1 MSQLFVGFEERGVRR
16 KDEAQSRIGPCL
28 WFWTS
33 RITQYASCS
42 VMWPTVLPPSAS
54 HDRLRTARRAYGLGF
69 CLSIAVLVPM
79 LLLGCDTG
87 SSSSGTS
94 ASAPNAP
101 VGLTATAREGEVAL
115 QWSAVAEAEQYRVYR
130 TTDVSNWP
138 STPLQSAVPTPS
150 FTDTTARNGTE
161 YRYRVTTVA
170 DDAESAPSSSAQAR
184 PQAVD
189 RVVTAS
195 LRERIQAIYDAMPR
209 RDSEAFVVP
218 SAEQQTQWRALLDA
232 LVDNDTTA
240 ARARIDASFPS
251 YALIRFTDTG
261 TDRRYWLLQEAPTVE
276 AGWGTVVIDPS
287 PVRNLAVEAPH
298 PYYDIDTYAQGID
311 LFLETG
317 ARAFIMAGTSRCANR
332 NPSGCDGETTVCN
345 NSYPVSDV
353 AHATETPFQ
362 VTHEALADTFS
373 EMVAL
378 NLHGNGRPDC
388 ETVFLS
394 SGVWDDTTD
403 TVTALRDALLDR
415 DVDAADPMSSAC
427 PLVGGTN
434 VQGRYTNGSATPC
447 TQEATDANG
456 RFIHL
461 EQQRGFRES
470 PAQYAALIEA
480 VNATFAPL
488 NPDE

>member
-1 MSQLFVGFEERGVRR
+1 M
-16 KDEAQSRIGPCL
+16 
-28 WFWTS
+28 
-33 RITQYASCS
+33 
-42 VMWPTVLPPSAS
+42 
-54 HDRLRTARRAYGLGF
+54 
-69 CLSIAVLVPM
+69 LV
-79 LLLGCDTG
+79 LGCDTG
-87 SSSSGTS
+87 SSSSDPSVS
-94 ASAPNAP
+94 ALDAP

-115 QWSAVAEAEQYRVYR
+115 QWSAVEEAEQYRVYR
-130 TTDVSNWP
+130 TTDGSNWP

-161 YRYRVTTVA
+161 YRYRVTAVA
-170 DDAESAPSSSAQAR
+170 DNAESAPSSSAQAR
-184 PQAVD
+184 PQAVY
-189 RVVTAS
+189 RAVTAS
-195 LRERIQAIYDAMPR
+195 LRERIQTIYDAMPR
-209 RDSEAFVVP
+209 RESEAFVVP

-232 LVDNDTTA
+232 LVNNDTTA

-251 YALIRFTDTG
+251 YALIRFTDTA

-276 AGWGTVVIDPS
+276 FGWGTVVIDPS
-287 PVRNLAVEAPH
+287 PVRDLAVEVPH
-298 PYYDIDTYAQGID
+298 PYYDINTYAQGID

-332 NPSGCDGETTVCN
+332 EPSGCDGETTVCN

-378 NLHGNGRPDC
+378 NLHGNGLSDC

-403 TVTALRDALLDR
+403 TVTALRDALIDR
-415 DVDAADPMSSAC
+415 DVNAADPMSSSC

-434 VQGRYTNGSATPC
+434 VQGRYTNGSPAPC

-456 RFIHL
+456 QFIHL
-461 EQQRGFRES
+461 EQQQFFRES